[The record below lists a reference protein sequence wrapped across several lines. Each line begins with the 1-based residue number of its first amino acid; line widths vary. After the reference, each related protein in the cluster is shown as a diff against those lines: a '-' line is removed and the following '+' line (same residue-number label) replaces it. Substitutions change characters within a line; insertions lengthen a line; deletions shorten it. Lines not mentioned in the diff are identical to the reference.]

1 MTTQRPG
8 RPAAPG
14 PQSIHDE
21 SCPAIGP
28 ALELVGRRWTG
39 SVLTAAAQGA
49 TRFSE
54 YRAAISGISD
64 RLLALR
70 LKELGEAGLVE
81 RSVIPSTPVQV
92 RYTLSPDGIAL
103 VRALQPLARW
113 TLDREDDTPQ

>member
-1 MTTQRPG
+1 MTTHRPE

-14 PQSIHDE
+14 PQTIHDDA
-21 SCPAIGP
+21 CPLFGP

-39 SVLTAAAQGA
+39 SILTAAAQGA

-70 LKELGEAGLVE
+70 LKELGEAGLVD

-113 TLDREDDTPQ
+113 TRGREDDTPQ